1 MFSLQIYRQ
10 KSQVGVASTHSLSG
24 MYVLTSIAQLETTGD
39 SCVDRLAR
47 NPDHGKDPKTKE
59 PQTCLVGRR
68 LGDDWRCGGGGLAA
82 RPDSDMGEGSEQ
94 REEVEGMEVEEVEV
108 EREEGD
114 AVMVRLPKNYQL
126 TGPTVWREPKLMSP
140 WAARPLFLANIKEG
154 RETMIPFFRNYLDP
168 EIHLVT
174 HYSSNPAWEGGEFCL
189 WSARGRAAV
198 RLEECTVTNVVTSFP
213 SLQSRVP
220 WKPCNHCRGRLWAR
234 ASTRRS
240 CPTWSRMTTTRAS
253 T

>member
-108 EREEGD
+108 ASHFCRISSGNGF
-114 AVMVRLPKNYQL
+114 AAIVRQP
-126 TGPTVWREPKLMSP
+126 
-140 WAARPLFLANIKEG
+140 
-154 RETMIPFFRNYLDP
+154 
-168 EIHLVT
+168 
-174 HYSSNPAWEGGEFCL
+174 
-189 WSARGRAAV
+189 
-198 RLEECTVTNVVTSFP
+198 
-213 SLQSRVP
+213 SRV
-220 WKPCNHCRGRLWAR
+220 CRGGFSVINAE
-234 ASTRRS
+234 
-240 CPTWSRMTTTRAS
+240 
-253 T
+253 